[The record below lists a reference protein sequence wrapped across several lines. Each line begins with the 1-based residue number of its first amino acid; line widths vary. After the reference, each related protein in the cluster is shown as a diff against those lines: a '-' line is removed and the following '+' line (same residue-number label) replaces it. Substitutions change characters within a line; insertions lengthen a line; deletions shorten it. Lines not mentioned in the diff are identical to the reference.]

1 MEALHWLGL
10 RLDRLADVVG
20 RLANGLLEQGE
31 QQLVFPVEVL
41 IEGAQRLLRTVND
54 LLDREVSRALL
65 VDEREGSV
73 EECLDPLLG
82 ARAG

>member
-20 RLANGLLEQGE
+20 RLANGLLEQRQE
-31 QQLVFPVEVL
+31 KLILAIEMLV
-41 IEGAQRLLRTVND
+41 EGAQRLLGAVDD